1 VRSNHHF
8 GNQQTEGEAIKVNGS
23 RARAI
28 RKKVYGDMAFRQP
41 MQLKP
46 ILQRL
51 KDMVVKNKDGVDEK
65 VKVPFYRASC
75 TGLRAK
81 YREAK
86 KIYKTTGVMPR

>member
-1 VRSNHHF
+1 
-8 GNQQTEGEAIKVNGS
+8 
-23 RARAI
+23 
-28 RKKVYGDMAFRQP
+28 

-51 KDMVVKNKDGVDEK
+51 KEMVIKNKDGKDEK
-65 VKVPFYRASC
+65 VKVPTYRAAC

-86 KIYKTTGVMPR
+86 KIFKATGVMPV

>member
-1 VRSNHHF
+1 M
-8 GNQQTEGEAIKVNGS
+8 NGS

-28 RKKVYGDMAFRQP
+28 RKAVYGDMAFRQP

-51 KDMVVKNKDGVDEK
+51 KEMVIKNKDGKDEK
-65 VKVPFYRASC
+65 VKVPTYRAAC

-86 KIYKTTGVMPR
+86 KIFKATGMMPV

>member
-1 VRSNHHF
+1 M
-8 GNQQTEGEAIKVNGS
+8 NGS

-51 KDMVVKNKDGVDEK
+51 KYMLIKNKNGKEEK
-65 VKVPFYRASC
+65 VQVPSYRASC

-81 YREAK
+81 YKEAK
-86 KIYKTTGVMPR
+86 KIFRATGVMPA